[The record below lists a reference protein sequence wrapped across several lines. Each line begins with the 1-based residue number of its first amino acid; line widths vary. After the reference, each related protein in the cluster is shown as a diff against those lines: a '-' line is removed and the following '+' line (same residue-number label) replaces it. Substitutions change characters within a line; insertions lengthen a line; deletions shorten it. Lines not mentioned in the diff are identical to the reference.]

1 MDSQDNNSLLD
12 NIKKLQILEQ
22 EMYSQLQQLHN
33 QSCITSES
41 VEDFEESPS
50 NNLRCKNNQ
59 LLNNKGKRLV
69 NYDNVNKCLLDCKN
83 NKDCKSF
90 SYYTN
95 TYTGNCMLCK
105 DNIDSSM
112 DSTWKTLKGITTRTY
127 NKVMKKNNTVDSKCS
142 ENIVA
147 KQNEILKKINKIS
160 NVRLDLFKKIQ
171 QRYDNVS
178 ENLETDKDNL
188 KSQIAM
194 VNVVEDQINQ
204 LKSNIKAMKQDK
216 NNRLR
221 MIQIGNYEYRRYEK
235 LKEMMRILFFA
246 CLIIALVSVALQRG
260 LLPSGL
266 SSGIIFIVFIV
277 STIMVFYKGYD
288 LSFRR
293 TDDFDKYDFY
303 NMENAMNDEDSMGSS
318 DSIFTHDKEFFEK
331 LIEDTDK
338 NIQSLEKSAMSSM
351 KHGYKKAK
359 DYGKKVSNKKPKKQN
374 VIKVSVDIKGD
385 KPNVVE
391 GFSGFNSL

>member
-1 MDSQDNNSLLD
+1 MDSQDSNSLLD

-41 VEDFEESPS
+41 VEDMEESPS

-59 LLNNKGKRLV
+59 IINNNGKRLV
-69 NYDNVNKCLLDCKN
+69 NYDTVDKCLLDCKN

-112 DSTWKTLKGITTRTY
+112 DSAWKTLKGITTRTY
-127 NKVMKKNNTVDSKCS
+127 NKVMKKNNSVDQKCS
-142 ENIVA
+142 KDIVA
-147 KQNEILKKINKIS
+147 KQNKILQKINQIT

-204 LKSNIKAMKQDK
+204 LKSNVKAMRQDK

-221 MIQIGNYEYRRYEK
+221 MIQIGNYEYRRYQQ
-235 LKEMMRILFFA
+235 LKEMMRTLFFA

-260 LLPSGL
+260 LLPS
-266 SSGIIFIVFIV
+266 SIASVTIFLVFIV
-277 STIMVFYKGYD
+277 SAVLVFYKMYD

-293 TDDFDKYDFY
+293 TDDFDKYNFF
-303 NMENAMNDEDSMGSS
+303 NMETPAGQGSQDEN
-318 DSIFTHDKEFFEK
+318 SIFTHDKAFFEK
-331 LIEDTDK
+331 LIKDTDS
-338 NIQSLEKSAMSSM
+338 NIQNLEKSAMSNM
-351 KHGYKKAK
+351 KQGYKKTR
-359 DYGKKVSNKKPKKQN
+359 DYGKKVSQKMPKKQN
-374 VIKVSVDIKGD
+374 VIKVSVDVKER
-385 KPNVVE
+385 KPNVIE
-391 GFSGFNSL
+391 GFEGF